1 MSCVEPYVTA
11 SQNAYQRQRSA
22 EVLLAD
28 MGSFV
33 QEGSKGNQVKYL
45 AGLDIGRAFDAAGL
59 IRLIEALDHLQ
70 TPRVLS
76 RFIGNWITARS
87 FRVRPT
93 APTGQYLNAPY
104 TQTQG
109 VPHGG
114 VLPTLLWLLLV
125 DRLPDRVK
133 SQMRVLAPELH
144 IEPDLLTQI
153 FADDISIDLRSATA
167 QNLLELTRRLGI
179 ILHRA
184 LQEMGL
190 K

>member
-1 MSCVEPYVTA
+1 MSCVEPYVTGSHNA
-11 SQNAYQRQRSA
+11 SQRQRSA

-28 MGSFV
+28 MDCLV
-33 QEGSKGNQVKYL
+33 QEGSQRNQAKYL
-45 AGLDIGRAFDAAGL
+45 AGLDIERAFDAAGL
-59 IRLIEALDHLQ
+59 IRLIEALGHLQ

-76 RFIGNWITARS
+76 RLISNWMTARS
-87 FRVRPT
+87 FRVRLT
-93 APTGQYLNAPY
+93 APTGQYLSAPY

-114 VLPTLLWLLLV
+114 VLPPLLWLLLV
-125 DRLPDRVK
+125 NRLPDRVK

-144 IEPDLLTQI
+144 IEPDLLIQI
-153 FADDISIDLRSATA
+153 FADDILIALRSATA